1 MLNLKAEKRENKA
14 NPKTLRAE
22 GGIPAVFYGR
32 KAKSTP
38 ITINKGEFDK
48 VWREAGET
56 TIITLDTPEGKV
68 DTLIHDVQ
76 FDPITDVPTHIDFYV
91 VEAGQEIEVEVPLE
105 FVGVAPAVKELGG
118 ILVKVVHE
126 VEVKAP
132 ANKIPRHIEVDISAL
147 ATLESHIAIG
157 DLKFPEGVKPTA
169 EANEIVA
176 AVSVVEEEKED
187 APTTIDMSA
196 IEVEKKG
203 KKEEEAPAEGE
214 GK

>member
-1 MLNLKAEKRENKA
+1 MLNLKAEKRDNKA
-14 NPKTLRAE
+14 NPKVLRAE
-22 GGIPAVFYGR
+22 GMVPAIFYGR
-32 KAKSTP
+32 KAKATP
-38 ITINKGEFDK
+38 IAINKRDFDK

-56 TIITLDTPEGKV
+56 TIITLDTPDGKV

-76 FDPITDVPTHIDFYV
+76 FDPVTDIPAHIDFYV

-105 FVGVAPAVKELGG
+105 FVGVSPAVKELGG
-118 ILVKVVHE
+118 ILVKVLHD

-147 ATLESHIAIG
+147 ATLESHISIS

-169 EANEIVA
+169 ESNEIVA
-176 AVSVVEEEKED
+176 AISVVEEEKEE